1 MDRLAPFLS
10 KNLIEEIHTR
20 SLELLEK
27 VGVIFPSLK
36 ARKILQKGGAI
47 TKENSELVRFPPQ
60 LIDHYLRLCP
70 SEFVVKARSPD
81 KSIRVGKDSQVLAP
95 GYGAPFIFELKKGRR
110 KGKLEDLI
118 NFIKLIHLSD
128 ELDCSGG
135 ITVEPQDIPAA
146 TRHLDIL
153 KALIIYSDKP
163 FMGAV
168 AGKEAALDTLEMA
181 SFIWGGES
189 ELKRNPGVLA
199 LINPQS
205 PLSYD
210 PNTLEALIEYTA
222 FGQPVIIT
230 PLISAGVS
238 GPVTLLGTIVQHN
251 AEVLCGAVL
260 TQIIRKGSPVIYGAA
275 STCADMR
282 TAGPAIGAPESSILT
297 LVFSQMAS
305 FYNLPSRGGGAL
317 TDSKIPDAQS
327 GYEKM
332 LSLMSTFISG
342 VNFVV
347 HSAGILDSYLTMS
360 YEQFIIDIEMIKMI
374 KRFLSGVN
382 ISPERFAVDV
392 IKKVGPGGHF
402 LDTEHTSK
410 YFKEDLFLPRLS
422 NRETYQIWESQ
433 GCQDTFARA
442 NQLYKEILE
451 EYQQPKIE
459 ANLQEK
465 VEEFVEM
472 RKKELQN
479 TINSIHGIF

>member
-1 MDRLAPFLS
+1 MNRLAPLLP
-10 KNLIEEIHTR
+10 KNIIEEIHTR
-20 SLELLEK
+20 SLQLLEK
-27 VGVIFPSLK
+27 VGVIFASLK

-47 TKENSELVRFPPQ
+47 TKENSELVRFPPE
-60 LIDHYLRLCP
+60 LIDHHLRLCP

-81 KSIRVGKDSQVLAP
+81 KSIRIGRSCPVLAP
-95 GYGAPFIFELKKGRR
+95 GYGAPFIFELNQGRR
-110 KGKLEDLI
+110 RGKIEDLI
-118 NFIKLIHLSD
+118 NFIKLTHLSG

-135 ITVEPQDIPAA
+135 IIVEPQDIPAT
-146 TRHLDIL
+146 TRHLDIV
-153 KALIIYSDKP
+153 KALIVYSDKP

-199 LINPQS
+199 LINTQS
-205 PLSYD
+205 PLLYD
-210 PNTLEALIEYTA
+210 PKTLEALLEYTS
-222 FGQPVIIT
+222 FGQPVIIA

-238 GPVTLLGTIVQHN
+238 GPVTLLGTIIQHN
-251 AEVLCGAVL
+251 AEVLSGVVL
-260 TQIIRKGSPVIYGAA
+260 AQMIREGSPVIYGAA

-282 TAGPAIGAPESSILT
+282 TGGAAIGAPESSILT
-297 LVFSQMAS
+297 SVFSQMAS

-332 LSLMSTFISG
+332 MSLMNTFISG
-342 VNFVV
+342 IDFVL

-360 YEQFIIDIEMIKMI
+360 YEQFIMDIEMIKII

-382 ISPERFAVDV
+382 ISPEKFAVDV

-402 LDTEHTSK
+402 LDTDHTSK
-410 YFKEDLFLPRLS
+410 YFKEELFLPRLS

-472 RKKELQN
+472 RKKSYR
-479 TINSIHGIF
+479 IP